1 VTGEFHGRGPSF
13 PLQVGAGGGIRES
26 AGGTLIDES
35 LRAIL
40 GTQYGER
47 VMRPDFGCNL
57 RSLVFAPNDEATAN
71 LARHL
76 VETGLSRWE
85 PRIELVRVDVRTDGA
100 AGALV
105 ISVEYRVRATQEARS
120 LVYPFYLE
128 AV

>member
-13 PLQVGAGGGIRES
+13 PLRVGAGGGFRES
-26 AGGTLIDES
+26 AGGPLIDES

-40 GTQYGER
+40 GTQFGER

-57 RSLVFAPNDEATAN
+57 RSLVFEPNDAATAN

-76 VETGLSRWE
+76 VETGLTRWE
-85 PRIELVRVDVRTDGA
+85 PRIELLGVDVANDTW

-105 ISVEYRVRATQEARS
+105 ISVEFRVRATQEARS